1 MDQIPEVKI
10 DQIFYEDKVRMG
22 LINFFQKL
30 RSKGKS
36 PVEVQKGLC
45 NNYLKTLVRY
55 QGRTAEI
62 ARISSHYFKTPYVND
77 GILEMVSGSVI
88 LGSLESDD
96 AEVALYEDVL
106 NGRLNY
112 DDFITL
118 FSLYFDYDSDQNSD
132 IEKSGK
138 VIQEFVRPY
147 YLKGKRKGSVMKLIL
162 YLFLFHL
169 YYTQFYLLMNEF
181 LEIPKG
187 DIEYYLYLFLH
198 NVERDN
204 VNAERKGVFS
214 YQWFDTYIKKLY
226 EYYYLSIHYIQDVTA
241 VVFPFDIHSTRDL
254 KSNFIK
260 RIAVIPSSASSPNP
274 C

>member
-1 MDQIPEVKI
+1 
-10 DQIFYEDKVRMG
+10 MG
-22 LINFFQKL
+22 LINFLQKVVGSR
-30 RSKGKS
+30 RSNGRS
-36 PVEVQKGLC
+36 PDEAQRVLC

-55 QGRTAEI
+55 QGRTTEI
-62 ARISSHYFKTPYVND
+62 AKITSHYFKAPYIND
-77 GILEMVSGSVI
+77 GILEIVSGSAI
-88 LGSLESDD
+88 LGSPESDN
-96 AEVALYEDVL
+96 AEIALYEEVL

-118 FSLYFDYDSDQNSD
+118 FSLYFAYDT
-132 IEKSGK
+132 EKSGK
-138 VIQEFVRPY
+138 VMLPSALPLEEPRRLIQEFVRPY
-147 YLKGKRKGSVMKLIL
+147 YLQGKRKGKVMKLIL

-198 NVERDN
+198 NVEKDK
-204 VNAERKGVFS
+204 VKAERKGEFC

-241 VVFPFDIHSTRDL
+241 VVFPFDIHSSRDL
-254 KSNFIK
+254 KSNFIR
-260 RIAVIPSSASSPNP
+260 RIAVIPSSNP

>member
-1 MDQIPEVKI
+1 
-10 DQIFYEDKVRMG
+10 MG
-22 LINFFQKL
+22 LITFFQRL
-30 RSKGKS
+30 RSKGRS
-36 PVEVQKGLC
+36 PDEVQRQLC

-62 ARISSHYFKTPYVND
+62 AGISSHYFKAPYVND
-77 GILEMVSGSVI
+77 GILEMVRGSVI
-88 LGSLESDD
+88 LESAESDD
-96 AEVALYEDVL
+96 TEIALYEDVL

-118 FSLYFDYDSDQNSD
+118 FSLYFDFNSD
-132 IEKSGK
+132 EK

-147 YLKGKRKGSVMKLIL
+147 YLKGKRKGPVMKLIL

-198 NVERDN
+198 NVEKDK
-204 VNAERKGVFS
+204 VKTERKGEFS
-214 YQWFDTYIKKLY
+214 YQWFDIYIKKLY
-226 EYYYLSIHYIQDVTA
+226 QLYYLSIHYIQDVTA

-254 KSNFIK
+254 KSNFIR
-260 RIAVIPSSASSPNP
+260 RIAVIPPSGPVPGPNP